1 MREAKVPELLGKGSR
16 VHPQGFIRKRANL
29 VKGAKR
35 EE

>member
-1 MREAKVPELLGKGSR
+1 MREAKVPELFDKRSR
-16 VHPQGFIRKRANL
+16 VHPQGFVRKRANL